1 MAAVSSRDAAET
13 QRKAALPKF
22 RFPEGTP
29 FPAFPVHVISLTNA
43 TRRRELVQ
51 RQLDERGIAF
61 RFFDAVD
68 GTQALPDDE
77 VRWHSSGGKRKGIYS
92 SPPGSFYH
100 RHIADDLSHF
110 RVMHLMLAGEWGLRG
125 LHALYVL

>member
-1 MAAVSSRDAAET
+1 MRVVFPFQDAAET

-29 FPAFPVHVISLTNA
+29 FPPFPVHVISLTNA

-77 VRWHSSGGKRKGIYS
+77 VGRRAGRGVGLAAGAVLCCLLQLDARCPDK
-92 SPPGSFYH
+92 
-100 RHIADDLSHF
+100 DLH
-110 RVMHLMLAGEWGLRG
+110 
-125 LHALYVL
+125 

>member
-1 MAAVSSRDAAET
+1 MPFFAAFCSLMHAART
-13 QRKAALPKF
+13 RTCTNLLPCPGP
-22 RFPEGTP
+22 R
-29 FPAFPVHVISLTNA
+29 L
-43 TRRRELVQ
+43 Q
-51 RQLDERGIAF
+51 
-61 RFFDAVD
+61 
-68 GTQALPDDE
+68 